1 MKIKL
6 FLFYAALFAISC
18 SSDDGGAATA
28 KTNLKVMSFNI
39 RYSNTIDTGDN
50 AWDARREPLYGS
62 DPRRE
67 ARCDRFSGARVPT
80 SMTS

>member
-50 AWDARREPLYGS
+50 AWDARREPCMALIRDVKPDVIGFQE
-62 DPRRE
+62 PACRP
-67 ARCDRFSGARVPT
+67 A
-80 SMTS
+80 